1 MVMQYFGD
9 GDLRNSLP
17 NLVED
22 EWHNKLFVLS
32 YVAFGLDAIH
42 QQKLVHGDFHDGN
55 ILKHNSNKNAAA
67 FISDLGL
74 NQLLESFHHSSKE
87 NNVYGILP
95 FVASEVLR
103 GKPYTSASDIY
114 GFSMIM

>member
-95 FVASEVLR
+95 F
-103 GKPYTSASDIY
+103 GM
-114 GFSMIM
+114 MIHRKGQRCQKFVILFIIGLMV